1 LKLLTQLCPDQV
13 AVKVA
18 AAVAH
23 PVVLAA
29 AEAPRAAV
37 PEVLRAAVP
46 EVLRAAVPEDRVAVR
61 QVDRVE
67 VPPVPIQI
75 LAAKFRLPIHAVE
88 PHLPVLIREYRCI
101 EELLAVQQQQ
111 PAQHGFLFDWVDA

>member
-1 LKLLTQLCPDQV
+1 LKLPTQLCPEQAAA

-23 PVVLAA
+23 PVV
-29 AEAPRAAV
+29 
-37 PEVLRAAVP
+37 RAAVP

>member
-1 LKLLTQLCPDQV
+1 MEL
-13 AVKVA
+13 A

-46 EVLRAAVPEDRVAVR
+46 AVPQAAVPEVRVAVRQVDRVAVR

-75 LAAKFRLPIHAVE
+75 LAAKFRLAIRAVE

-111 PAQHGFLFDWVDA
+111 PAQHEFLFAWVDA

>member
-37 PEVLRAAVP
+37 PE
-46 EVLRAAVPEDRVAVR
+46 DRVAVR

-67 VPPVPIQI
+67 VPPVSIQI